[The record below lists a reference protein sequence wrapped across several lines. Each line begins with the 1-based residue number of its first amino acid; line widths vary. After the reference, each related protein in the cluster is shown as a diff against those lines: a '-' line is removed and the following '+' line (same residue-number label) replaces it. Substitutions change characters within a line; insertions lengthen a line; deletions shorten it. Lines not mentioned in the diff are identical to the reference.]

1 MVRID
6 LTKKEVRKLLKE
18 RYGEANFRVFYTESD
33 KLWEARNNKRLT
45 DLYEAPQKESYILHF
60 DEE

>member
-6 LTKKEVRKLLKE
+6 LTKWEVRQILLDK
-18 RYGEANFRVFYTESD
+18 YGKADFRVFYTESD
-33 KLWEARNNKRLT
+33 KLWEARNNKKLE
-45 DLYEAPQKESYILHF
+45 DLLEAPQKESYILWF

>member
-6 LTKKEVRKLLKE
+6 LSKWEMRKILKE
-18 RYGEANFRVFYTESD
+18 KYGEADFRVFYTESD
-33 KLWEARNNKRLT
+33 KLWEARNNKKMA
-45 DLYEAPQKESYILHF
+45 DLLEAPQKESYILYF